1 MLQRVLLLDELGEKF
16 GEVHEYYNLRT
27 PNDAIKLLG
36 INNPEFLKELI
47 TSGERGIGYRVMQG
61 GVDFELK
68 DMLLPFGKN
77 DLAIVPVVM
86 GSGVL
91 DRFLG
96 GVALVGLAVATGGVS
111 LGAAGFAV
119 TGSASIGGM
128 AISSSVATAL
138 AIGGNVGI
146 ALTLGGVAQMLSP
159 QPLGPMEMLNP
170 SSFLNGAGAQ
180 SVNRGANG
188 QESYYYRG
196 AINSVGAGATVPV
209 VFGTAL
215 IGSHVLSADL
225 DISNDDSDPLKGWI
239 KAPGPSTIRVNGEPI
254 SFGEFVEAG
263 GVRSKRLP
271 ANRSSSGS
279 MDYPGWYYAGD
290 THSDR
295 ITCRLNGVIPI
306 NLNDPSRVEDGMGP
320 TRTSHSLRGEGS
332 GRQDS
337 KRFQIGFRLKNGL
350 FQKVAGNSSTKI
362 DGFITLKVIIRVISS
377 SYSNAD
383 VGSAII
389 TVQGLLNDTQDYA
402 WVSWFPFGKIKDKDS
417 YKMAI
422 QVVDYNLTKPASKT
436 WSDMIEIIQYGH
448 LWAGWNPFTGEGL
461 PESGHPNI

>member
-61 GVDFELK
+61 GEDFELE

-86 GSGVL
+86 GSSVWKILTG
-91 DRFLG
+91 
-96 GVALVGLAVATGGVS
+96 AAMVGLAFATGGAS
-111 LGAAGFAV
+111 LTFNSLALANPAV
-119 TGSASIGGM
+119 TG
-128 AISSSVATAL
+128 VAFSGLVAQTAVYAGAAL
-138 AIGGNVGI
+138 A
-146 ALTLGGVAQMLSP
+146 LGGIAQMLSP
-159 QPLGPMEMLNP
+159 QPPGPMEMSNP
-170 SSFLNGAGAQ
+170 SSFLNGGGAQ

-196 AINSVGAGATVPV
+196 ALNSVGAGATVPV

-225 DISNDDSDPLKGWI
+225 DISDESDELKLWI
-239 KAPGPSTIRVNGEPI
+239 KEPGPSTVRINGEPI
-254 SFGEFVEAG
+254 SSSGFVEAG

-271 ANRSSSGS
+271 ARRNSSGS

-295 ITCRLNGVIPI
+295 ITCRLNNVVPI
-306 NLNDPSRVEDGMGP
+306 NLNNSSQVNVNPD
-320 TRTSHSLRGEGS
+320 RTSHSLRGESS
-332 GRQDS
+332 GRHDT

-350 FQKVAGNSSTKI
+350 FKYVGNNESTKI
-362 DGFITLKVIIRVISS
+362 DGFITLKVIINVSSS
-377 SYSNAD
+377 SYGYAD
-383 VGSAII
+383 VGSATI
-389 TVQGLLNDTQDYA
+389 TVQGLLNSSQDYA
-402 WVSWFPFGKIKDKDS
+402 WVSWFPFGKVKAKDN
-417 YKMAI
+417 YQMRV
-422 QVVDYNLTKPASKT
+422 QVVDHDLTRPAGKT
-436 WSDMIEIIQYGH
+436 WSEMIEIIQFGH
-448 LWAGWNPFTGEGL
+448 LWAGWNPFRGEGL
-461 PESGHPNI
+461 PGQSYHPNI